1 MNELE
6 LKIKKYMEEIER
18 DNLFF
23 SQLWKIENEE
33 DREEIELYFAEYVLE
48 LVKGGTRYNSNNRR
62 ILDYMN
68 KWDTLRIMRRY
79 GIFGRVYCREY
90 NNKIIMNYCVGQ
102 DYTSE
107 RKCMRDLLVRG

>member
-33 DREEIELYFAEYVLE
+33 DREEIELYFAKYVLE
-48 LVKGGTRYNSNNRR
+48 LVKSGTRYNSNNRR
-62 ILDYMN
+62 VLDYMN
-68 KWDTLRIMRRY
+68 NWDVLRIMRKY

-90 NNKIIMNYCVGQ
+90 DNKIIMNYCVGQ

-107 RKCMRDLLVRG
+107 KRIMRELIVKG

>member
-6 LKIKKYMEEIER
+6 KKIKKYMAEIER

-23 SQLWKIENEE
+23 SQLWKIEDEE
-33 DREEIELYFAEYVLE
+33 DREEIELYFADYVLE
-48 LVKGGTRYNSNNRR
+48 LVKGGTRHNSNNRR
-62 ILDYMN
+62 VLDYMN
-68 KWDTLRIMRRY
+68 NYDVLRIMKRY

-90 NNKIIMNYCVGQ
+90 NDKIIMSYCAGQ

-107 RKCMRDLLVRG
+107 KRIMRELIVKG

>member
-6 LKIKKYMEEIER
+6 LKIKNYMEEIER

-23 SQLWKIENEE
+23 SQLWRIENEE

-48 LVKGGTRYNSNNRR
+48 LVKSGTRYNSNNRCV
-62 ILDYMN
+62 LDCMN
-68 KWDTLRIMRRY
+68 NWDVLRIMRKY

-90 NNKIIMNYCVGQ
+90 DNKIIMNYCVGQ

-107 RKCMRDLLVRG
+107 KRIMRELIVKG

>member
-33 DREEIELYFAEYVLE
+33 DREEIELYFAGYVLE
-48 LVKGGTRYNSNNRR
+48 LVKSSTRYNSNNRR
-62 ILDYMN
+62 VLDYMN
-68 KWDTLRIMRRY
+68 KWDVLRIMRKY

-90 NNKIIMNYCVGQ
+90 DNKIIMNYCIGQ

-107 RKCMRDLLVRG
+107 KRIMRELIVKG

>member
-79 GIFGRVYCREY
+79 GIFGRVYCRIY
-90 NNKIIMNYCVGQ
+90 NDKVLMNYCVGQ